1 MTRVLAF
8 GDDHSPGAEVCWQW
22 ICDQVWTGWALE
34 VVTAVPPP
42 DMRPVDP
49 ELAELHEW
57 APDQPRDP
65 DPAGF
70 VSVVH
75 LTAAVDPRVALISK
89 PWDLV
94 AVGPKGGG
102 FLKRMS
108 IGSTA
113 DWLLRDPVSP
123 LVIARHPGR
132 VREVLVAADGSDAV
146 ASAVGTLAMMP
157 LVEGARVRV
166 VSVDDGATDTEKA
179 HKDVTDALSGS
190 GAELETEVV
199 EGEATRALVTTIE
212 ETTPDL
218 VVLGAR
224 GTGGFKR
231 LVLGSTTAAIASAT
245 DRTILVAHAPS

>member
-1 MTRVLAF
+1 
-8 GDDHSPGAEVCWQW
+8 
-22 ICDQVWTGWALE
+22 
-34 VVTAVPPP
+34 
-42 DMRPVDP
+42 
-49 ELAELHEW
+49 
-57 APDQPRDP
+57 
-65 DPAGF
+65 
-70 VSVVH
+70 
-75 LTAAVDPRVALISK
+75 
-89 PWDLV
+89 
-94 AVGPKGGG
+94 
-102 FLKRMS
+102 
-108 IGSTA
+108 
-113 DWLLRDPVSP
+113 
-123 LVIARHPGR
+123 

-146 ASAVGTLAMMP
+146 AIAVGTLAMMP

-212 ETTPDL
+212 ETPPDL